1 MEAVFGVDKENKD
14 TKGGEGA
21 PRPCC
26 AHLAPDDAYCARVD
40 TVVPALL
47 EVSRE
52 IADGAVAAHLNGRRM
67 SKYENF
73 VDPSVVIGGKST
85 IGPGCIV
92 GGGTSFG
99 EKCSVKRS
107 VVGAGCSVGSGVKLV
122 NCVVMNRATI
132 EDGATVQGS
141 VIGPRAVIGS
151 GASLRECAVQAE
163 YEVEEGD
170 DLRSETLQNRR

>member
-1 MEAVFGVDKENKD
+1 MLGGFG
-14 TKGGEGA
+14 G
-21 PRPCC
+21 
-26 AHLAPDDAYCARVD
+26 
-40 TVVPALL
+40 
-47 EVSRE
+47 
-52 IADGAVAAHLNGRRM
+52 
-67 SKYENF
+67 
-73 VDPSVVIGGKST
+73 
-85 IGPGCIV
+85 
-92 GGGTSFG
+92 
-99 EKCSVKRS
+99 
-107 VVGAGCSVGSGVKLV
+107 KLV